1 MVPSTDTSVVDSN
14 DTQTSNSGS
23 SSSSHGAME
32 VEEEGITA
40 SAAPMTTTATHGTNV
55 NSASGGGPT
64 EAASVVTAD
73 AAKVGPPALKVS
85 DSGVKVAAVDG
96 GEGSST
102 PRVGMKR
109 SSEEMR
115 AGTDAVDA
123 SGDHAAIRP
132 RRDSQDQVQH
142 AQRPQAAPSQGLQAA
157 PSQRPQAASSQGL
170 QAAPSQRS
178 LVAPSQ
184 GLQAAHTALAA
195 PRFKPLRNPAVATR
209 QVAAHP
215 ANTQPLLAPA
225 AAQPAMAAAAT
236 PTATSPSAGTA
247 HAPLGVRNIPD
258 DVILD
263 AAGRS
268 ANLLATKE
276 WASCTSVHEMRKRIV
291 VLEEALGRSVEIY

>member
-1 MVPSTDTSVVDSN
+1 
-14 DTQTSNSGS
+14 
-23 SSSSHGAME
+23 ME

-102 PRVGMKR
+102 PRAGMKR

-157 PSQRPQAASSQGL
+157 PSQR
-170 QAAPSQRS
+170 S

-215 ANTQPLLAPA
+215 ANTHPLLAPA